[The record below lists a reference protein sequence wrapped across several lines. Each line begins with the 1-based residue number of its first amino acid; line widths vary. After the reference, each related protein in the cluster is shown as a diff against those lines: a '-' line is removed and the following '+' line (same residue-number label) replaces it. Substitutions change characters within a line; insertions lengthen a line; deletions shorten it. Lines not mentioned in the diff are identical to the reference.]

1 MVLLT
6 SSTISVLLTSGVVC
20 LFTFLLFLSGY
31 ILQQQSVRNIQHVI
45 RAPNSVLMNQPLN
58 PNSALNDAI
67 QKLHH
72 NVRRDALYDSLSTND
87 DDGKSYGEE
96 KPSLGQD
103 VLSDWESESPSH
115 GGTQGNYA
123 YLQLLSHPDPSD
135 ICSAILFFK
144 MLATGKTAV
153 HDRLFM
159 YPQEWDQKT
168 PTSKNASEALAIL
181 RAASR
186 KYDIWLLPIDMSPA
200 TSQGYAP
207 TDAKLLRLGQ
217 VQFMQ
222 YDGVLYLRTPGI
234 LLDAKK
240 LDKMF
245 LSWPLPLQYDKNRPE
260 SYNNAAWIPM
270 PLRAEKDVSLPPAYL
285 ITVNS
290 LGHRVEARTHVPNI
304 LLPGFRELVA
314 GPDIENPDL
323 PAYVFF
329 EQDKDGHVHWKG
341 NRWFGA
347 WRVAQ
352 QEVCDS
358 LDLESRS

>member
-1 MVLLT
+1 M
-6 SSTISVLLTSGVVC
+6 S
-20 LFTFLLFLSGY
+20 
-31 ILQQQSVRNIQHVI
+31 R
-45 RAPNSVLMNQPLN
+45 PLN
-58 PNSALNDAI
+58 PNNALLNDAI
-67 QKLHH
+67 QKLHQ
-72 NVRRDALYDSLSTND
+72 NVRKDALYDLLNKVD
-87 DDGKSYGEE
+87 YDGKHFGKEE
-96 KPSLGQD
+96 PGLGQGG
-103 VLSDWESESPSH
+103 LSDWGSETTSP

-159 YPQEWDQKT
+159 YPQEWDQMT
-168 PTSKNASEALAIL
+168 PTSKNVSEALAIL

-200 TSQGYAP
+200 TSQGYAS

-222 YDGVLYLRTPGI
+222 YDSVLYLRTPGL

-240 LDKMF
+240 LDEMF

-260 SYNNAAWIPM
+260 SYNNVAWIPM

-304 LLPGFRELVA
+304 SLPGFRELVA
-314 GPDIENPDL
+314 SPDIEDPDL
-323 PAYVFF
+323 PAYIFF
-329 EQDKDGHVHWKG
+329 KQDKDGHVHWEG

-352 QEVCDS
+352 NEVCDS
-358 LDLESRS
+358 LDLENKL